1 MSLGGRT
8 TGGAAPGDTAARLRR
23 DPAGRTSR
31 LRPAGRPATA
41 PAPLEPRKLPR
52 QARARATFDAIVDAC
67 GQVLAAG
74 SYEALTTNSISERAG
89 VSIGTL
95 YEYFPNRES
104 IVATL
109 AANSCGRLV
118 ARMVRA
124 IEETADMGQF
134 EGVEHLLRAGVEAL
148 GSRENAFKVM
158 LREAPFVATLPVMT
172 EAKVQLTG
180 LCQSIRASTEDSINL
195 PAPEVDTWLISQMLF
210 NAMLEIAFL
219 EVGETERRVLC
230 RELATLT
237 CRMALGRDVPPAGP
251 LLQ

>member
-8 TGGAAPGDTAARLRR
+8 TGGAAPGDTATRRRR
-23 DPAGRTSR
+23 DPLRRASR
-31 LRPAGRPATA
+31 LRTGGRAATA
-41 PAPLEPRKLPR
+41 RAPLEPRKLPR

-109 AANSCGRLV
+109 AANSCDRLV
-118 ARMVRA
+118 ARMVGA
-124 IEETADMGQF
+124 IEETSAMGQF
-134 EGVEHLLRAGVEAL
+134 EGVEHLVRAGVEAL
-148 GSRENAFKVM
+148 GCRENAFKVM
-158 LREAPFVATLPVMT
+158 LREAPFVGTLPAMI
-172 EAKVQLTG
+172 EAKAQLTG
-180 LCQSIRASTEDSINL
+180 LCQAIRARTEDTINL

-219 EVGETERRVLC
+219 DVGEAERHGLC

-237 CRMALGRDVPPAGP
+237 CRMALGRDVATGP
-251 LLQ
+251 VRQ